1 MSKSFAVSKNAYRVT
16 LLVDPE
22 KSPRLIR
29 AATALGALQ
38 VFVVKSRGVLHKKK
52 WGFLTL
58 PGISPSF
65 DVIHLIVEKPYLIQV
80 MDTLVKVGELQYF
93 GAGAIFA
100 TRLTEL
106 ITSGAPLF
114 QGARKP
120 TAAKSV
126 FDYQKNLVAVS
137 CICQFDHAEEI
148 ARRAMEAGSPSPSIS
163 YGYGHGIR
171 DRLGFF
177 LQLTINPKKELIDLV
192 VGSAEAERIFETMVE
207 AGHLDEPAQGFIH
220 TTPVEMGLINTMSYQ
235 NTSPYP
241 ATMEQIIKA
250 IDKMQGNHH
259 WRQSGTVQRAPQ
271 MNRKKL
277 KNLVNLTCIL
287 KRGFGDL
294 CSLAAMEAGAGGTTA
309 VFANAFP
316 IPEHKGHPFEGS
328 DEREMVSLTVPQA
341 QVATVVKA
349 IGRKSE
355 LEGSPVILFTN
366 PAPESLTYLSQTPKI

>member
-1 MSKSFAVSKNAYRVT
+1 MFKSFVVSKNAYRVT

-22 KSPRLIR
+22 KSPRLIK
-29 AATALGALQ
+29 AATGLGATQ

-65 DVIHLIVEKPYLIQV
+65 DVIHLIVEKPHLIHV
-80 MDTLVKVGELQYF
+80 MDSLVKVGELQYF
-93 GAGAIFA
+93 GSGAIFA
-100 TRLTEL
+100 TRITEL
-106 ITSGAPLF
+106 ITSGAPVF
-114 QGARKP
+114 KESRKP
-120 TAAKSV
+120 APAKPQY
-126 FDYQKNLVAVS
+126 DYQKDLVAVS
-137 CICQFDHAEEI
+137 CICQLDHAEEI

-163 YGYGHGIR
+163 FGYGHGIR

-220 TTPVEMGLINTMSYQ
+220 TTPVEMGLINTVSYQ

-250 IDKMQGNHH
+250 IDKMQGNTH
-259 WRQSGTVQRAPQ
+259 WRRSGTVQRAPQ
-271 MNRKKL
+271 IARKKL
-277 KNLVNLTCIL
+277 KHLVNVTCIL

-309 VFANAFP
+309 VFANAYP

-328 DEREMVSLTVPQA
+328 DEREIVSLTVPEG
-341 QVATVVKA
+341 QVAKVVKA
-349 IGRKSE
+349 IGRRSE
-355 LEGSPVILFTN
+355 LEGSPVVLFTN
-366 PAPESLTYLSQTPKI
+366 PAPESLTYLSPNPEV